1 MIEPTGLNERE
12 IANWY
17 DGSPASVSTTVT
29 TERRLPFVLRVATT
43 WTHVSDLPA
52 AGDGEMRFFPH
63 APLTGNVAATS
74 GGRDVHFSDL
84 EV

>member
-1 MIEPTGLNERE
+1 MIDPTETYARE
-12 IANWY
+12 
-17 DGSPASVSTTVT
+17 VT
-29 TERRLPFVLRVATT
+29 TQVDGASEGVATITSAGRRLPFVLRVATT

-52 AGDGEMRFFPH
+52 AGDGEMRFFPR
-63 APLTGNVAATS
+63 APLTCNVAATS